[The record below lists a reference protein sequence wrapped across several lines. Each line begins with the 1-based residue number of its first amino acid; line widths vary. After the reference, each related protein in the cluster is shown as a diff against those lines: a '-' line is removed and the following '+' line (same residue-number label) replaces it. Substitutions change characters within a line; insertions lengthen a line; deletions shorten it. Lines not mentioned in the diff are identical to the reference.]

1 MGKTI
6 AEVSKETL
14 IIENYLRDIPDGQ
27 IILFKE
33 IVKETNVQMDE
44 RGKTYMRTA
53 LKRLKREY
61 TPIIGKGI
69 ELACPENTISIV
81 GHAVKKIDSSVR
93 RGEKK
98 TKNLSKQF
106 YDDLNNEEKKAL
118 NFLSA
123 MFGGIR
129 AYSLSGKNLFSQKHL
144 SERRPI
150 LPENI

>member
-1 MGKTI
+1 MSKTI

-14 IIENYLRDIPDGQ
+14 MIENYLRDIPDGQ
-27 IILFKE
+27 TVLFE
-33 IVKETNVQMDE
+33 VIQKETGVKMDE

-61 TPIIGKGI
+61 SSIIGSGI

-81 GHAVKKIDSSVR
+81 GHAVRKIDNSVK

-98 TKNLSKQF
+98 TKNLSNQF
-106 YDDLNNEEKKAL
+106 YDDLSNEEKKAL

-129 AYSLSGKNLFSQKHL
+129 AYSLSGKNLFKQKHL
-144 SERRPI
+144 STPNPV
-150 LPENI
+150 LPDNM